1 MVLHQEC
8 PQRSGRRPPWFWLHP
23 SATSSFCLDRACH
36 STNRKC
42 AKLLGII
49 NRTKKFE
56 SNRVSEREGE
66 GEQFACLSVGL
77 RTQVFVGW
85 GKGDGSAVLVRH
97 ARAKAR
103 LQRLVQQSIRA
114 RRRTSSITTLR
125 LWANFPR
132 RVALRACG
140 TGAPTRV
147 DRLPPPKLS
156 RDGSRAGRRLV
167 QIVGQTELGSC
178 YCNGS
183 RIQMSRL
190 KVRDR
195 HLSIDDHARCTVVS
209 NRPRARTP
217 RRMSGGGGEIGR
229 ETTNDGYGLKTKTV
243 PARIR
248 RASTLICRATSAGKQ
263 ECNPSR
269 QCLQATVVAWG

>member
-1 MVLHQEC
+1 M
-8 PQRSGRRPPWFWLHP
+8 
-23 SATSSFCLDRACH
+23 
-36 STNRKC
+36 
-42 AKLLGII
+42 
-49 NRTKKFE
+49 
-56 SNRVSEREGE
+56 REGE
-66 GEQFACLSVGL
+66 GEQFACLSLGL

-125 LWANFPR
+125 LWVNFPR

-140 TGAPTRV
+140 AGAPTRV

-229 ETTNDGYGLKTKTV
+229 ETTNDGYGLKRLRHCSRKNKTGGHADL
-243 PARIR
+243 PRH
-248 RASTLICRATSAGKQ
+248 ICRKARMQPESAVSSSYGGGLGLVATTHV
-263 ECNPSR
+263 
-269 QCLQATVVAWG
+269 L